1 MDTLAPSDIPG
12 DHSVLDFTV
21 GVPDNMMARAL
32 ADDAAIIA
40 TEIQRVV
47 VTSPHTIQ
55 LSILGLLAEG
65 HILLED
71 VPGVGK
77 TLLGKTLS
85 GAIAC
90 DFKRIQFTPDLLPTD
105 ITGTTVF
112 DMKSSTFNFVAGPI
126 FSNIVLADEINRTGP
141 RTQAALLEA
150 MAEHQVS
157 IEGDVMKLPSPF
169 MVIATQ
175 NLSESHGT
183 FPLPDS
189 QKDRFMISMGMGLP
203 SPEQEVEILTR
214 SQHGMPEATP
224 VISAERIVEMR
235 EQVKRVEVDD
245 KIRQYIVKLAGHTR
259 SNSAVRHGLSP
270 RGGAALQ
277 RAAQAWSAMEG
288 RSYVEPQ
295 DVSEIAVYVI
305 AHRLMMQ
312 PAASITAHDAV
323 RAAIDE
329 TQVPA

>member
-1 MDTLAPSDIPG
+1 MDTIAPSD
-12 DHSVLDFTV
+12 HTVLDFTV
-21 GVPDNMMARAL
+21 GVPDNTMARAL
-32 ADDAAIIA
+32 ADDAATIA
-40 TEIQRVV
+40 TEIGRVV
-47 VTSPHTIQ
+47 VTSAQSIQ

-90 DFKRIQFTPDLLPTD
+90 EFKRIQFTPDLLPTD

-112 DMKSSTFNFVAGPI
+112 DMKSSSFNFVPGPI

-141 RTQAALLEA
+141 RTQSALLEA

-157 IEGDVMKLPSPF
+157 IEGDVRKLPSPF

-175 NLSESHGT
+175 NQSESHGT

-189 QKDRFMISMGMGLP
+189 QKDRFMVSMGMGMP
-203 SPEQEVEILTR
+203 TAEQEVEILTR
-214 SQHGMPEATP
+214 SQLGMPEATP
-224 VISAERIVEMR
+224 VIESDRIVEMR
-235 EQVKRVEVDD
+235 ETVKRIEVDE
-245 KIRQYIVKLAGHTR
+245 KIRQYIVKLAANTR
-259 SNSAVRHGLSP
+259 SNSAVRQGLSP

-277 RAAQAWSAMEG
+277 RAAQAWAAMEG

-312 PAASITAHDAV
+312 PAANMTAQDAV
-323 RAAIDE
+323 RTAIDE

>member
-1 MDTLAPSDIPG
+1 MDHATPSDHVI
-12 DHSVLDFTV
+12 LDFTV
-21 GVPDNMMARAL
+21 GNPDHQAAQQF
-32 ADDAAIIA
+32 AKDAETISSAV
-40 TEIQRVV
+40 QRVV
-47 VTSPHTIQ
+47 VTSPKTIQ

-77 TLLGKTLS
+77 TLLGKTLA
-85 GAIAC
+85 GVIDC

-112 DMKSSTFNFVAGPI
+112 DMNSSTFKFVQGPI

-141 RTQAALLEA
+141 RTQSALLEA

-189 QKDRFMISMGMGLP
+189 QKDRFMISMGMGQP
-203 SPEQEVEILTR
+203 NVEQEVEILVR
-214 SQHGMPEATP
+214 SQHGMPEAEP
-224 VISAERIVEMR
+224 VITAERIVEMR
-235 EQVKRVEVDD
+235 EFVKQVEVDL
-245 KIRQYIVKLAGHTR
+245 KIRQYIVQLAGQTR
-259 SNSAVRHGLSP
+259 ANSSVRHGLSP

-277 RAAQAWSAMEG
+277 RAAQAWAAMDG
-288 RSYVEPQ
+288 RSHVEPQ
-295 DVSEIAVYVI
+295 DVSEIAGFVI
-305 AHRLMMQ
+305 SHRLMMR
-312 PAASITAHDAV
+312 PAAGVSANEV
-323 RAAIDE
+323 VLSVVDE
-329 TQVPA
+329 TRIPA

>member
-1 MDTLAPSDIPG
+1 MDTIATD
-12 DHSVLDFTV
+12 DHAVLDFSV
-21 GVPDNMMARAL
+21 GVPDNTMARAF
-32 ADDAAIIA
+32 ADDAVTIGN
-40 TEIQRVV
+40 EIQRVV
-47 VTSPHTIQ
+47 VTSPKTIQ

-85 GAIAC
+85 GAIDC

-112 DMKSSTFNFVAGPI
+112 DMKSSTFNFVPGPI

-203 SPEQEVEILTR
+203 TPEQEVEILSR
-214 SQHGMPEATP
+214 SQHGMPEASP

-235 EQVKRVEVDD
+235 DMVKRVEVDA

-277 RAAQAWSAMEG
+277 RAAQAWAAMDG
-288 RSYVEPQ
+288 RSFVEPQ

-312 PAASITAHDAV
+312 PAANESADEAV
-323 RAAIDE
+323 RTAIDE

>member
-1 MDTLAPSDIPG
+1 
-12 DHSVLDFTV
+12 
-21 GVPDNMMARAL
+21 MARSF
-32 ADDAAIIA
+32 ADDAETIA
-40 TEIQRVV
+40 KEVQRVV
-47 VTSPHTIQ
+47 VTSPATIQ
-55 LSILGLLAEG
+55 LSVLGLLAEG

-85 GAIAC
+85 SAIAC
-90 DFKRIQFTPDLLPTD
+90 EFKRIQFTPDLLPTD

-175 NLSESHGT
+175 TLSESHGT
-183 FPLPDS
+183 FPLPAS
-189 QKDRFMISMGMGLP
+189 QQDRFMVSMGMGLP
-203 SPEQEVEILTR
+203 TPEQEVEILAR
-214 SQHGMPEATP
+214 SQQGMPEASP

-235 EQVKRVEVDD
+235 EMVKRIEVDE
-245 KIRQYIVKLAGHTR
+245 KIRQYIVKLAGQTR
-259 SNSAVRHGLSP
+259 SNSSVRHGLSP

-277 RAAQAWSAMEG
+277 RAAQAWAAMDG

-312 PAASITAHDAV
+312 PAASMSAQDVV
-323 RAAIDE
+323 RTAIDE

>member
-1 MDTLAPSDIPG
+1 LETPEVND
-12 DHSVLDFTV
+12 DHAILEFTA
-21 GVPDNMMARAL
+21 GVPDNLMARQ
-32 ADDAAIIA
+32 IA
-40 TEIQRVV
+40 TDAQTIAQEVERVV
-47 VTSPHTIQ
+47 VTDPKTVQ

-85 GAIAC
+85 AAIEC

-126 FSNIVLADEINRTGP
+126 FSNVMLADEINRTGP

-150 MAEHQVS
+150 MAEQQVS
-157 IEGDVMKLPSPF
+157 IEGDVKKLPSPF
-169 MVIATQ
+169 LVIATQ
-175 NLSESHGT
+175 NTSESHGT

-189 QKDRFMISMGMGLP
+189 QKDRFMVSMGMGLP
-203 SPEQEVEILTR
+203 SPEQEVEILQR
-214 SQHGMPEATP
+214 SQHGMPSAEP
-224 VISAERIVEMR
+224 VITAERVVEMR
-235 EQVKRVEVDD
+235 EMVKRIEVDS

-259 SNSAVRHGLSP
+259 NNSSVRHGLSP

-277 RAAQAWSAMEG
+277 RAAQAWAAMGG

-295 DVSEIAVYVI
+295 DVSEIAEYVI

-312 PAASITAHDAV
+312 PAASITANEAV
-323 RAAIDE
+323 MEAIDE
-329 TQVPA
+329 IQVPG

>member
-1 MDTLAPSDIPG
+1 M
-12 DHSVLDFTV
+12 LDFTI
-21 GVPDNMMARAL
+21 GTSDNTIARAL
-32 ADDAAIIA
+32 AHDAKTIA

-47 VTSPHTIQ
+47 VAAPQTIQ

-112 DMKSSTFNFVAGPI
+112 DMKNSTFNFVQGPI

-157 IEGDVMKLPSPF
+157 IEGDVIKLPSPF

-214 SQHGMPEATP
+214 SQYGMPEAAP

-235 EQVKRVEVDD
+235 ETVKRVEVDA
-245 KIRQYIVKLAGHTR
+245 KIRQYIVKLAGQTR
-259 SNSAVRHGLSP
+259 SNSAVRNGLSP

-277 RAAQAWSAMEG
+277 RAAQAWAAMDG
-288 RSYVEPQ
+288 RAFVEPQ

-312 PAASITAHDAV
+312 PAASISAQDAV
-323 RAAIDE
+323 RSAIDE
-329 TQVPA
+329 TKVPS

>member
-1 MDTLAPSDIPG
+1 MDTTTPSS
-12 DHSVLDFTV
+12 HAVLEFTS
-21 GVPDNMMARAL
+21 GEPTGPAAQQF
-32 ADDAAIIA
+32 ADDAQTIA
-40 TEIQRVV
+40 SEVQRVV
-47 VTSPHTIQ
+47 VTSQQTVQ
-55 LSILGLLAEG
+55 LAILGLFAEG

-71 VPGVGK
+71 NPGVGK
-77 TLLGKTLS
+77 TLLGKTMA

-112 DMKSSTFNFVAGPI
+112 DMKSSTFKFVSGPI

-141 RTQAALLEA
+141 RTQSALLEA

-189 QKDRFMISMGMGLP
+189 QKDRFMISMGMGMP
-203 SPEQEVEILTR
+203 DAEQEIEILTR
-214 SQHGMPEATP
+214 SQHGMPEAEP
-224 VISAERIVEMR
+224 VIAGERIVEMR
-235 EQVKRVEVDD
+235 ETVKRVEVDI
-245 KIRQYIVKLAGHTR
+245 KIRQYIVKLANHTR
-259 SNSAVRHGLSP
+259 ANSTVRQGLSP

-277 RAAQAWSAMEG
+277 RASQAWAAMDG
-288 RSYVEPQ
+288 RNHVEPQ
-295 DVSEIAVYVI
+295 DVSEIAKYVI
-305 AHRLMMQ
+305 SHRLMMQ
-312 PAASITAHDAV
+312 PAAEISANDAV
-323 RAAIDE
+323 MAAVDE

>member
-1 MDTLAPSDIPG
+1 LDTIAPSD
-12 DHSVLDFTV
+12 HTVLDFTV
-21 GVPDNMMARAL
+21 GVPDNTMARAL
-32 ADDAAIIA
+32 ADDAATIA
-40 TEIQRVV
+40 TEIGRVV
-47 VTSPHTIQ
+47 VTSAQSIQ

-90 DFKRIQFTPDLLPTD
+90 EFKRIQFTPDLLPTD

-112 DMKSSTFNFVAGPI
+112 DMKSSSFNFVPGPI

-141 RTQAALLEA
+141 RTQSALLEA

-157 IEGDVMKLPSPF
+157 IEGDVRKLPSPF

-175 NLSESHGT
+175 NQSESHGT

-189 QKDRFMISMGMGLP
+189 QKDRFMVSMGMGMP
-203 SPEQEVEILTR
+203 TAEQEVEILTR
-214 SQHGMPEATP
+214 SQLGMPEATP
-224 VISAERIVEMR
+224 VIESDRIVEMR
-235 EQVKRVEVDD
+235 ETVKRIEVDE
-245 KIRQYIVKLAGHTR
+245 KIRQYIVKLAANTR
-259 SNSAVRHGLSP
+259 SNSAVRQGLSP

-277 RAAQAWSAMEG
+277 RAAQAWAAMEG

-312 PAASITAHDAV
+312 PAANMTAQDAV
-323 RAAIDE
+323 RTAIDE